1 MLKVS
6 VPVLFLYF
14 WTLCLLLAQFASR
27 RMVKEGLSFLRCR
40 AVQWENG
47 DSLASQ
53 YSAKKTYERFRP
65 RTHNSL
71 ENGVEFD
78 NATLFEL
85 IQLASHR
92 INAVWKIGSYTTRWH
107 PRQDSCW
114 SCQINLQTNKIVGQ
128 FVGEKIMMF
137 GWLLKWCGASKMGR
151 CSFED
156 SPKASIAGRIH
167 SAKKRKEKSGGWD
180 LTAWLFSVYHARVG
194 RTVSMPQQ

>member
-27 RMVKEGLSFLRCR
+27 HIRKEGLSFLRCR

-47 DSLASQ
+47 DRLASQ
-53 YSAKKTYERFRP
+53 YSAKKTYGRFHP

-71 ENGVEFD
+71 ENSVEFD
-78 NATLFEL
+78 NATLWINSARVTQNQCCLENRIL
-85 IQLASHR
+85 HDKVTPETRVLLKLPNQLT
-92 INAVWKIGSYTTRWH
+92 NQQNRWAIC
-107 PRQDSCW
+107 RR
-114 SCQINLQTNKIVGQ
+114 
-128 FVGEKIMMF
+128 KIMMF

-156 SPKASIAGRIH
+156 SPKASIAGRIQ
-167 SAKKRKEKSGGWD
+167 SAKKKKEKSGGWD
-180 LTAWLFSVYHARVG
+180 LTAWLFRIYHARIG